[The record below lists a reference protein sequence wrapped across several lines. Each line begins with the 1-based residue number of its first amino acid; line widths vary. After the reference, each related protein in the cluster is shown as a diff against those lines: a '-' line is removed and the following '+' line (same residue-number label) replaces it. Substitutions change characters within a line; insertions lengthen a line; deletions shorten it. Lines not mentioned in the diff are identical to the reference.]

1 MSVADEFHVHI
12 FPEDFP
18 VHNANPENLRRLR
31 EAFPGRPVSIV
42 VGSDVVAHASSYR
55 KPMEPDSIHSF
66 NHVIFRRA
74 GADMVGDYG
83 CISRKVLELTLP
95 EELEE
100 ISSTRIRE
108 AVDAN
113 RDISNLIDPTVQEF
127 IYRRGLYLREPQDK
141 PVLRTEDLSFLPASP
156 ETAEKF
162 LRTMLSV
169 PTAAALRTQI
179 ESRGDDVM
187 VTLDTHNDDY
197 PTTQEGKNLPVP
209 HCIAG
214 TPGHRLFGE
223 TAACRQK
230 QDMVFFKPSFGSME
244 MLCYLR
250 THPYQEIELVGVVT
264 NICVISNAVL

>member
-1 MSVADEFHVHI
+1 M
-12 FPEDFP
+12 
-18 VHNANPENLRRLR
+18 
-31 EAFPGRPVSIV
+31 
-42 VGSDVVAHASSYR
+42 
-55 KPMEPDSIHSF
+55 
-66 NHVIFRRA
+66 
-74 GADMVGDYG
+74 
-83 CISRKVLELTLP
+83 LELTLP
-95 EELEE
+95 PQLEE

-187 VTLDTHNDDY
+187 VCRDTDG
-197 PTTQEGKNLPVP
+197 TILGGLLP
-209 HCIAG
+209 
-214 TPGHRLFGE
+214 L
-223 TAACRQK
+223 
-230 QDMVFFKPSFGSME
+230 
-244 MLCYLR
+244 
-250 THPYQEIELVGVVT
+250 
-264 NICVISNAVL
+264 